1 MVTRRGGSIRHPHLS
16 QGGSS
21 MNTCP
26 TKSPLTELEL
36 PCEFEDMIGLAQPAL
51 KAAVSML
58 TQRPRERLLLTRRES
73 QLLQR
78 TLWNGLT
85 EAVNQAMEPLS
96 ADRR

>member
-1 MVTRRGGSIRHPHLS
+1 
-16 QGGSS
+16 

-26 TKSPLTELEL
+26 TKNPFAELEL
-36 PCEFEDMIGLAQPAL
+36 PGEFEDMIGLVQADL
-51 KAAVSML
+51 KAVVVML
-58 TQRPRERLLLTRRES
+58 TQRARERLLLTRRES
-73 QLLQR
+73 QHLQR